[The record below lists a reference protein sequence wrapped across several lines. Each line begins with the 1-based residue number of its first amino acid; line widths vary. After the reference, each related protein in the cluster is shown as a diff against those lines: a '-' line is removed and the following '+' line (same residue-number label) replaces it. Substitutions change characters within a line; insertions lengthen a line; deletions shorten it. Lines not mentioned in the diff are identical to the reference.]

1 MVLGRY
7 ITAEI
12 SKPMLLGIALLV
24 IVFTGYTFA
33 VKLSEAADGV
43 IPLSVVARLIGLKS
57 LITLEVLLPTALY
70 LSIIAALSRFH
81 RDSEMAAINTAGVGE
96 LRVLRTV
103 VTLAVLVAVIVG
115 AISLFARPWAYRQSY
130 QIEAEARAEFDI
142 RKIEPG
148 QFIELQGSKYV
159 LFARN
164 VDRDE
169 GRLQDVF
176 LQSEQGKKTQVIF
189 AQEAFLSP
197 VRVGERRSFD
207 FENGYNYLLDLQGS
221 QDTTI
226 KFNHMKVY
234 IPAETLD
241 TKYRRRA
248 EPTINLYRSDAPK
261 DIAEFQWRLSTPLAT
276 VLLSLLAVPLSRS
289 APRQSRYHSFIFA
302 ILIYAGLFNLTGI
315 ARTWVEDG
323 KVQSF
328 PGIWWIYLI
337 PLLLFAGLMA
347 APAWARR
354 KKR

>member
-1 MVLGRY
+1 MF
-7 ITAEI
+7 
-12 SKPMLLGIALLV
+12 LGITLLV
-24 IVFTGYTFA
+24 LVFTGYTFA
-33 VKLSEAADGV
+33 IKLSEAADGL

-57 LITLEVLLPTALY
+57 VITLEVLLPTALY
-70 LSIIAALSRFH
+70 LSIIAALSRLH
-81 RDSEMAAINTAGVGE
+81 RDSEMAAINAAGVGE
-96 LRVLRTV
+96 ARVLRSV
-103 VTLAVLVAVIVG
+103 IFLSVLIAVIVG

-159 LFARN
+159 LFARH
-164 VDRDE
+164 VDKDK

-176 LQSEQGKKTQVIF
+176 LQSEQGNKIQLIF
-189 AQEAFLSP
+189 AQEAFLPP
-197 VRVGERRSFD
+197 VRAGERRSFE
-207 FENGYNYLLDLQGS
+207 FVNGYNYLLDQLGK
-221 QDTTI
+221 QDTTL
-226 KFNHMKVY
+226 KFNHMTVY
-234 IPAETLD
+234 IPADKRD

-248 EPTINLYRSDAPK
+248 EPSINLYRSDAPK

-302 ILIYAGLFNLTGI
+302 ILAYVGLFNLTGV

-328 PGIWWIYLI
+328 PGIWWIYLV
-337 PLLLFAGLMA
+337 PLLLFIGLMA
-347 APAWARR
+347 APSWLRR
-354 KKR
+354 KR